1 MIAPGTDIDLAVRL
15 GGVVVVAQLS
25 SVFCGRPFTWPR
37 PRCGCGGDRG
47 ICGSL
52 PAMGFIDDELTV
64 LELGKLPVDSWVL
77 IDQISDGT
85 YALFQK
91 VVARFGLLNAEPV
104 DELPANLV
112 DWARQAIRSVADS
125 VPDPAALTATNRELH
140 GIVTQFR
147 SQLNTAWEW
156 WANNGRMHV
165 RATDIARASE
175 EFDLRR
181 EVENARQARQE
192 IEEIRTSLV
201 EVANVAGTLRL
212 AQHYE
217 EQSARYR
224 KNAQWALVAV
234 LVLSVML
241 IGGGWWFIHTIP
253 PTTEWTTLARDALS
267 RAFAIGAVSY
277 GIAFS
282 ARIYRTNTHLQ
293 AIYEQKT
300 SALKTFNLF
309 SSTVDDDEARI
320 LILGELV
327 RSVFASAAT
336 GVFEKDS
343 DHTVIENAVPI
354 ATALSRAR

>member
-1 MIAPGTDIDLAVRL
+1 
-15 GGVVVVAQLS
+15 
-25 SVFCGRPFTWPR
+25 
-37 PRCGCGGDRG
+37 
-47 ICGSL
+47 
-52 PAMGFIDDELTV
+52 MGFMDDELTV
-64 LELGKLPVDSWVL
+64 LELGDLPDDSWGL
-77 IDQISDGT
+77 IDEISEGT
-85 YALFQK
+85 HELFQK
-91 VVARFGLLNAEPV
+91 VVSRFRVLNAESV
-104 DELPANLV
+104 YELPGNIV
-112 DWARQAIRSVADS
+112 GWAQQAIRSVANS
-125 VPDPAALTATNRELH
+125 LPHSAALVATNPELH
-140 GIVTQFR
+140 GVVTQFR
-147 SQLNTAWEW
+147 AELNAAWQW
-156 WANNGRMHV
+156 WVDSGRVHV
-165 RATDIARASE
+165 RATDIARAAE

-181 EVENARQARQE
+181 EVEQARQARQE

-234 LVLSVML
+234 LVLSVVL
-241 IGGGWWFIHTIP
+241 IGGGWWFVHTIP

-327 RSVFASAAT
+327 RSVFASSTT